1 MENEAIVAT
10 DLTKYFGEGET
21 RMIAVNAVGFTA
33 HFGEMLFIV
42 GPSGS
47 GKTTLLSMI
56 SGILRPNTGKV
67 VVKGDDIWTQ
77 NNDQLADF
85 RLNTIG
91 FVFQDYHLFPRLTTA
106 ENVAIPLILKQ
117 QNWNESVTT
126 AKEYL
131 EIVGLKDKGEILPIK
146 LSGGEQ
152 QRVAIARAIISKP
165 EILILDEPTA
175 SLDGD
180 TGRMIIAFVK
190 EKILNKSRCILI
202 VTHDARINE
211 YADRI
216 LHMEDGH
223 LTATTRGDRM
233 KTDEPKTEDKSIDPK
248 LEAKADVPKTE
259 VKAVE
264 PKLEAKA
271 GNPKSEVK
279 ADAPKS
285 ETKISSP
292 KPDVRNTIIFAL
304 AIIGVLAGC
313 IGAYIFGI
321 QRKAQP
327 PVFTPVSNPYS
338 SGIYANGI
346 VESYQPSGENINIFP
361 EVSGPVVKVLVKEGQ
376 QVSAG
381 SVLFTIDDSV
391 QKATV
396 ELAEATL
403 KVDRDQYDKD
413 LSSYNIDPKSIS
425 KNVLD
430 TAKDTVEQA
439 TAALKAANALL
450 KKYTLKAPIDG
461 VVLAVNA
468 AVGSYV
474 SSQGNYDTYTQLF
487 NPLVVMGAPQEY
499 LAVRCY
505 VDEILI
511 SRLPSGYHIKAEMS
525 ITGTNIKVPLEFVRV
540 QPYVSPKIELSNE
553 KQEQVDLRVLPV
565 IFRFEKKDAPVYPG
579 QMVDVYIGS
588 NSAAT
593 DNNNTATN

>member
-67 VVKGDDIWTQ
+67 VVKGADIWTQ

-223 LTATTRGDRM
+223 LTATTEG
-233 KTDEPKTEDKSIDPK
+233 TE
-248 LEAKADVPKTE
+248 
-259 VKAVE
+259 
-264 PKLEAKA
+264 
-271 GNPKSEVK
+271 
-279 ADAPKS
+279 
-285 ETKISSP
+285 
-292 KPDVRNTIIFAL
+292 
-304 AIIGVLAGC
+304 
-313 IGAYIFGI
+313 
-321 QRKAQP
+321 
-327 PVFTPVSNPYS
+327 
-338 SGIYANGI
+338 
-346 VESYQPSGENINIFP
+346 
-361 EVSGPVVKVLVKEGQ
+361 
-376 QVSAG
+376 
-381 SVLFTIDDSV
+381 
-391 QKATV
+391 
-396 ELAEATL
+396 
-403 KVDRDQYDKD
+403 
-413 LSSYNIDPKSIS
+413 
-425 KNVLD
+425 
-430 TAKDTVEQA
+430 
-439 TAALKAANALL
+439 
-450 KKYTLKAPIDG
+450 
-461 VVLAVNA
+461 
-468 AVGSYV
+468 
-474 SSQGNYDTYTQLF
+474 
-487 NPLVVMGAPQEY
+487 
-499 LAVRCY
+499 
-505 VDEILI
+505 
-511 SRLPSGYHIKAEMS
+511 
-525 ITGTNIKVPLEFVRV
+525 
-540 QPYVSPKIELSNE
+540 
-553 KQEQVDLRVLPV
+553 
-565 IFRFEKKDAPVYPG
+565 
-579 QMVDVYIGS
+579 
-588 NSAAT
+588 
-593 DNNNTATN
+593 